1 MYEGNLNYQIEQVI
15 KSCSDL
21 SRNCNN
27 VCPLHKVCQEYL
39 AEQDKEK
46 EKPTFQGFTRM
57 QIEMAAQALF
67 EEMLDCG
74 WDYDIIGR
82 HTDFWTDEQ
91 KRAYQEMDWKEE
103 QDIDEIYV
111 NKVLACLKR
120 KSEDWWDDIVV
131 EHKSTDC
138 PLNGSL
144 TCQRNDGDLCENCP
158 HRKETYKT
166 IGFADLPVGHEF
178 ILPYSG
184 YTCIKTG
191 IVSFYIK
198 ELAANQTLYDY
209 YIEGNKILIKTE
221 EQKDERI

>member
-15 KSCSDL
+15 KSCGDL

-27 VCPLHKVCQEYL
+27 ACPLHKVCQEYL
-39 AEQDKEK
+39 AKQDKEK

-57 QIEMAAQALF
+57 QIEMAAQVLF
-67 EEMLDCG
+67 EEILKHNWFDEAIKELG
-74 WDYDIIGR
+74 DSL
-82 HTDFWTDEQ
+82 TDEQ
-91 KRAYQEMDWKEE
+91 RSAYLEMDWNEAENLHKV
-103 QDIDEIYV
+103 YV
-111 NKVLACLKR
+111 DKVLACLKR

-144 TCQRNDGDLCENCP
+144 ICQRNDGDLCEKCP
-158 HRKETYKT
+158 HRKESYKT
-166 IGFADLPVGHEF
+166 ISFADLPVGHEF

-209 YIEGNKILIKTE
+209 YIEGNKILIKIE